1 MCVLWN
7 LLIRLELDKFIL
19 LLTLLFKIILLL
31 LPYLTSVCKA
41 TTLLLFAGILKAFK
55 TSCNISCTATAQKG
69 KFDAYKEA
77 LEHAMKE
84 QSSHWTDKIKP
95 LCQHTNSG
103 CLYIWDRWDLPLAR
117 LWPRAGLSP
126 RGRHLWRAPWTQR
139 GWSWLAVKN
148 VLRPQTK
155 SQKQGSISR
164 ISASGCVL
172 RVPNRQQPRK
182 LLFGIA
188 RSLRCQAWVLW
199 LTEIIEELFS

>member
-126 RGRHLWRAPWTQR
+126 RGRHLWRAPGHSEAGADLLLKMCWGHKPNLRSR
-139 GWSWLAVKN
+139 GAFQGSQPLAVCSEC
-148 VLRPQTK
+148 PIDS
-155 SQKQGSISR
+155 SQESFCL
-164 ISASGCVL
+164 A
-172 RVPNRQQPRK
+172 
-182 LLFGIA
+182 
-188 RSLRCQAWVLW
+188 
-199 LTEIIEELFS
+199 